1 MILGIETSGSASS
14 VALVADGRL
23 QAERTFEAC
32 MVLNQLLAAQI
43 ADLCGG
49 PPIEAKLDGIAVGIG
64 PGSFT
69 GVRMGV
75 ALAKALAHGLGLPL
89 VGVSSPEAIAS
100 SVGAEDGRTVCVL
113 QTARGDDVYVTALVI
128 EADGMPRE
136 VSLTQVLPLGEALV
150 AAEEVLGVAPDFVC
164 GDATDGPG
172 QSPLAVDVAR
182 VGERRMAEADPDAVF
197 ALRPRYV
204 RLSQAEREH
213 GVDLRLR

>member
-1 MILGIETSGSASS
+1 

-23 QAERTFEAC
+23 QAERTFEAR

-49 PPIEAKLDGIAVGIG
+49 PPVEAKLDGIAVGIG

-100 SVGAEDGRTVCVL
+100 SLGVEAGRTVCVL

-136 VSLTQVLPLGEALV
+136 VSPTQVLPMDDAL
-150 AAEEVLGVAPDFVC
+150 ATASGVVC

-182 VGERRMAEADPDAVF
+182 VGEGRMADADPDAVF

-213 GVDLRLR
+213 GVDLRLS

>member
-1 MILGIETSGSASS
+1 MILGIETSGNMSS

-23 QAERTFEAC
+23 QAERVFEARR
-32 MVLNQLLAAQI
+32 VLNQLLSAQI

-49 PPIEAKLDGIAVGIG
+49 PPIEAKLDGVAVGIG

-100 SVGAEDGRTVCVL
+100 SLGLEAGRSVCVL
-113 QTARGDDVYVTALVI
+113 QTARAGDVYATALVI
-128 EADGMPRE
+128 EAGGMPRE
-136 VSLTQVLPLGEALV
+136 VSPTQVLPLDDAL
-150 AAEEVLGVAPDFVC
+150 ATASGVVC
-164 GDATDGPG
+164 GDATDGPD
-172 QSPLAVDVAR
+172 QSPAAVDVAR
-182 VGERRMAEADPDAVF
+182 VGESRLSDADPDEVF